1 MFLLT
6 GVVSMWAQTDQ
17 DAQLDSYAAK
27 YIRTPDAKARL
38 KIANEFFAFL
48 HSIDYI
54 DEPIVFPDSAYIDS
68 VDLNVYYYIAEWYYV
83 AGAYASTADYC
94 TRATHCM
101 GIVDDVSKSD
111 VYSLLGAAYFRL
123 SEFDKAVEALNE
135 SYLLDKKSGDF
146 DRMSSTLNGIASAFS
161 TAGKP
166 EEAEKYILESIAAN
180 SLTDNLSRRAVLL
193 GTASEIYR
201 SLERKKE
208 SLDYAQQALNIER
221 QLGDSTRISGRLSQ
235 VANAQ
240 LGLAKT
246 EDAKHTLLEAM
257 PMLLAGGNS
266 HSWGI
271 CQNQMGDILAEEGKE
286 TEAAEYYRR
295 AAMFFLQQGDKYNE
309 LHARE
314 GLYRV
319 TKDLLPQEAIIHLE
333 RAKQLQ
339 DSIYRQETGEAVGRY
354 NAIYYNNI
362 LCQERE
368 QAEKQKRQTMTISIG
383 IGILVLLLIILAV
396 YFAWRRHKSLKGQYS
411 EINRLYQNSIAR
423 DMQQSEQLTD
433 DDKQFL
439 QQLAAIID
447 KTSEN
452 GVFDVGTIAMQMHI
466 SILTLRR
473 RLSHTVGLTPQA
485 YIMQVRIEKA
495 RYLLLNFRDI
505 TIAEVAEKC
514 GYTQV
519 PNFTRAFTRFY
530 GITPSEVKGNKE

>member
-6 GVVSMWAQTDQ
+6 GVVYMWAQTDQ

-146 DRMSSTLNGIASAFS
+146 DRMSSTLNGIASVFS
-161 TAGKP
+161 AAGKP
-166 EEAEKYILESIAAN
+166 EEAEKYILESIVAN

-221 QLGDSTRISGRLSQ
+221 QLGDSTRIGVRLSQ

-295 AAMFFLQQGDKYNE
+295 AAMLFLQQGDKYNE

-339 DSIYRQETGEAVGRY
+339 LSTVKRQEKQSGVTMLSITTIFFVK
-354 NAIYYNNI
+354 
-362 LCQERE
+362 RE
-368 QAEKQKRQTMTISIG
+368 NKPKSRNGKQ
-383 IGILVLLLIILAV
+383 
-396 YFAWRRHKSLKGQYS
+396 
-411 EINRLYQNSIAR
+411 
-423 DMQQSEQLTD
+423 
-433 DDKQFL
+433 
-439 QQLAAIID
+439 
-447 KTSEN
+447 
-452 GVFDVGTIAMQMHI
+452 
-466 SILTLRR
+466 
-473 RLSHTVGLTPQA
+473 
-485 YIMQVRIEKA
+485 
-495 RYLLLNFRDI
+495 
-505 TIAEVAEKC
+505 
-514 GYTQV
+514 
-519 PNFTRAFTRFY
+519 
-530 GITPSEVKGNKE
+530 

>member
-1 MFLLT
+1 M
-6 GVVSMWAQTDQ
+6 TD
-17 DAQLDSYAAK
+17 Y
-27 YIRTPDAKARL
+27 
-38 KIANEFFAFL
+38 
-48 HSIDYI
+48 
-54 DEPIVFPDSAYIDS
+54 
-68 VDLNVYYYIAEWYYV
+68 
-83 AGAYASTADYC
+83 
-94 TRATHCM
+94 
-101 GIVDDVSKSD
+101 
-111 VYSLLGAAYFRL
+111 
-123 SEFDKAVEALNE
+123 
-135 SYLLDKKSGDF
+135 
-146 DRMSSTLNGIASAFS
+146 
-161 TAGKP
+161 
-166 EEAEKYILESIAAN
+166 
-180 SLTDNLSRRAVLL
+180 LSRRAVLP

-221 QLGDSTRISGRLSQ
+221 QLGDSTRIGVRLSQ

-354 NAIYYNNI
+354 NAIYYNDI
-362 LCQERE
+362 LRQERE

-485 YIMQVRIEKA
+485 YIMQVRMEKA

-514 GYTQV
+514 GYTQM

>member
-1 MFLLT
+1 M
-6 GVVSMWAQTDQ
+6 
-17 DAQLDSYAAK
+17 
-27 YIRTPDAKARL
+27 
-38 KIANEFFAFL
+38 
-48 HSIDYI
+48 
-54 DEPIVFPDSAYIDS
+54 
-68 VDLNVYYYIAEWYYV
+68 
-83 AGAYASTADYC
+83 
-94 TRATHCM
+94 
-101 GIVDDVSKSD
+101 
-111 VYSLLGAAYFRL
+111 
-123 SEFDKAVEALNE
+123 
-135 SYLLDKKSGDF
+135 
-146 DRMSSTLNGIASAFS
+146 
-161 TAGKP
+161 
-166 EEAEKYILESIAAN
+166 
-180 SLTDNLSRRAVLL
+180 TDNLSRRAVLL

-295 AAMFFLQQGDKYNE
+295 AAMLFLQQGDKYNE

-319 TKDLLPQEAIIHLE
+319 TKDPLPQEAIIHLE

-354 NAIYYNNI
+354 NAIYYNDI
-362 LCQERE
+362 LRQERE

-396 YFAWRRHKSLKGQYS
+396 YFAWRHHKSLKGQYRKS
-411 EINRLYQNSIAR
+411 TVSIKTLSR
-423 DMQQSEQLTD
+423 
-433 DDKQFL
+433 
-439 QQLAAIID
+439 AICS
-447 KTSEN
+447 KVN
-452 GVFDVGTIAMQMHI
+452 
-466 SILTLRR
+466 
-473 RLSHTVGLTPQA
+473 
-485 YIMQVRIEKA
+485 
-495 RYLLLNFRDI
+495 N
-505 TIAEVAEKC
+505 
-514 GYTQV
+514 
-519 PNFTRAFTRFY
+519 
-530 GITPSEVKGNKE
+530 

>member
-1 MFLLT
+1 M
-6 GVVSMWAQTDQ
+6 
-17 DAQLDSYAAK
+17 
-27 YIRTPDAKARL
+27 
-38 KIANEFFAFL
+38 
-48 HSIDYI
+48 
-54 DEPIVFPDSAYIDS
+54 AYIDS

-101 GIVDDVSKSD
+101 GIVNDVSKSD

-146 DRMSSTLNGIASAFS
+146 DRMSSTLNGIASVFS
-161 TAGKP
+161 AAGKP

-221 QLGDSTRISGRLSQ
+221 QLGDSTRIGVRLSQ

-257 PMLLAGGNS
+257 PMLLAGENS

-314 GLYRV
+314 GL
-319 TKDLLPQEAIIHLE
+319 
-333 RAKQLQ
+333 
-339 DSIYRQETGEAVGRY
+339 
-354 NAIYYNNI
+354 
-362 LCQERE
+362 
-368 QAEKQKRQTMTISIG
+368 
-383 IGILVLLLIILAV
+383 
-396 YFAWRRHKSLKGQYS
+396 
-411 EINRLYQNSIAR
+411 
-423 DMQQSEQLTD
+423 
-433 DDKQFL
+433 
-439 QQLAAIID
+439 
-447 KTSEN
+447 
-452 GVFDVGTIAMQMHI
+452 
-466 SILTLRR
+466 
-473 RLSHTVGLTPQA
+473 
-485 YIMQVRIEKA
+485 
-495 RYLLLNFRDI
+495 
-505 TIAEVAEKC
+505 
-514 GYTQV
+514 
-519 PNFTRAFTRFY
+519 
-530 GITPSEVKGNKE
+530 

>member
-1 MFLLT
+1 LSKAKGKIRHIVLMFLLT

-54 DEPIVFPDSAYIDS
+54 DEPRVFPDSAYIDS

-83 AGAYASTADYC
+83 AGAYAFTADYC

-146 DRMSSTLNGIASAFS
+146 DRMSSTLNGIASVFS
-161 TAGKP
+161 AAGKP

-257 PMLLAGGNS
+257 PM
-266 HSWGI
+266 
-271 CQNQMGDILAEEGKE
+271 
-286 TEAAEYYRR
+286 
-295 AAMFFLQQGDKYNE
+295 
-309 LHARE
+309 
-314 GLYRV
+314 
-319 TKDLLPQEAIIHLE
+319 
-333 RAKQLQ
+333 
-339 DSIYRQETGEAVGRY
+339 
-354 NAIYYNNI
+354 
-362 LCQERE
+362 
-368 QAEKQKRQTMTISIG
+368 
-383 IGILVLLLIILAV
+383 
-396 YFAWRRHKSLKGQYS
+396 
-411 EINRLYQNSIAR
+411 
-423 DMQQSEQLTD
+423 
-433 DDKQFL
+433 
-439 QQLAAIID
+439 
-447 KTSEN
+447 
-452 GVFDVGTIAMQMHI
+452 
-466 SILTLRR
+466 
-473 RLSHTVGLTPQA
+473 
-485 YIMQVRIEKA
+485 
-495 RYLLLNFRDI
+495 
-505 TIAEVAEKC
+505 
-514 GYTQV
+514 
-519 PNFTRAFTRFY
+519 
-530 GITPSEVKGNKE
+530 